1 MKECLRVYRLER
13 TLASCRFYLLHIKV
27 TFPTRSSQD
36 CMLIKPINR
45 KSQQTFHQ
53 PQRAAWPALSQC
65 LGLQVPGDPAD
76 GVGVSM
82 EDLARL
88 DPLNIQARCPA
99 GAELRAAQDRG
110 STAGHPHPGPGYRCR
125 GIHSEEEELRRCVHQ
140 PTW

>member
-1 MKECLRVYRLER
+1 
-13 TLASCRFYLLHIKV
+13 
-27 TFPTRSSQD
+27 
-36 CMLIKPINR
+36 
-45 KSQQTFHQ
+45 
-53 PQRAAWPALSQC
+53 
-65 LGLQVPGDPAD
+65 
-76 GVGVSM
+76 M

-125 GIHSEEEELRRCVHQ
+125 GVHSEEEELRKCVHQ